1 MNVLTKDDA
10 AQMLKVETLDSCL
23 YQLSKRLLPAGTA
36 FAIPPQSKAQ
46 TALAKFLAY
55 LLLENSGVY
64 LYLSRW
70 SLHPS
75 TEHLDLFYGYRRS
88 VGETR
93 PLSVAPVHFI
103 EPASRHELESILCM
117 VLFFGW
123 EAWMFDETGNTLVR
137 LTNDGK
143 LEVRA
148 DGKTSIGAFAADPAK
163 FLSPMAS

>member
-1 MNVLTKDDA
+1 
-10 AQMLKVETLDSCL
+10 MLKVETLDSCL
-23 YQLSKRLLPAGTA
+23 YQLSQRLLPAGTA
-36 FAIPPQSKAQ
+36 FAIPPQSKSQ

-64 LYLSRW
+64 VYLSRW

-75 TEHLDLFYGYRRS
+75 SEHLDLFYGYRRS
-88 VGETR
+88 VGENR

-123 EAWMFDETGNTLVR
+123 EAWIFDETGNTLVR
-137 LTNDGK
+137 ITNDGK

-148 DGKTSIGAFAADPAK
+148 EGHTNIVAFAADPAK
-163 FLSPMAS
+163 YFSPMAS